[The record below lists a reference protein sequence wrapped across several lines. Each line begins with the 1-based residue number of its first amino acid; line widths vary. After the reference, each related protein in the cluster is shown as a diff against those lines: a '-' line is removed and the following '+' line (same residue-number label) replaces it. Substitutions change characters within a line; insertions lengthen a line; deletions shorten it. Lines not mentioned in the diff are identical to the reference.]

1 MNIKMEIVKE
11 NEDGSAIAL
20 LELDKDAI
28 SFLCSEG
35 MLTVI
40 KRGLANSESYVDPDK
55 YGDVKSLKED
65 APKPTRK
72 KKNVEL

>member
-11 NEDGSAIAL
+11 NEDGSAIAV

-28 SFLCSEG
+28 SYLCGEG

-40 KRGLANSESYVDPDK
+40 KRGLADSESYVDPEK
-55 YGDVKSLKED
+55 YGEVKNLKD
-65 APKPTRK
+65 DKPRRK
-72 KKNVEL
+72 KKCGTIE

>member
-28 SFLCSEG
+28 SYLCGEG
-35 MLTVI
+35 MLTII
-40 KRGLANSESYVDPDK
+40 KRGLASSESYVDPEK
-55 YGDVKSLKED
+55 YGEVKSLKED
-65 APKPTRK
+65 KPRR

>member
-35 MLTVI
+35 MLTII
-40 KRGLANSESYVDPDK
+40 KRGLANSESYVDPEK
-55 YGDVKSLKED
+55 YGEVKNLKED
-65 APKPTRK
+65 APKPRR